1 MSTRNLR
8 RPNLSGFERLEERRV
23 LTAGTFLGQGIEMP
37 SWISDEDIAQAQEEL
52 GGITFTDSDL
62 PVFAY
67 GDDVAEVH
75 DKFAELNGG
84 SQSRFAGLD
93 KMLRAV
99 VDLFDSLPEEKIVDI
114 REFAQKLTTRP
125 VDEQPPMKD
134 RTANMLGK
142 DFQIPDWVPED
153 RMEHLRELIGNV
165 TDDADILD
173 MQFHT
178 TGDTAVMLG
187 REVNIP
193 DGIPEDRIEH
203 LRELIENVT
212 DDAMDMHFRTTDE
225 PKTIDPI
232 AGDSNGDGRFDSHD
246 VDLVLQASEYQDDV
260 EGNSRFE
267 EGDWNGDGDFTREDI
282 VFALQAGN
290 YMP

>member
-8 RPNLSGFERLEERRV
+8 QPNLSGFERLEERRV
-23 LTAGTFLGQGIEMP
+23 LTAGTFLGQEIEMP

-153 RMEHLRELIGNV
+153 RMEHLRELI
-165 TDDADILD
+165 
-173 MQFHT
+173 
-178 TGDTAVMLG
+178 
-187 REVNIP
+187 
-193 DGIPEDRIEH
+193 
-203 LRELIENVT
+203 ENVT

-225 PKTIDPI
+225 PNTIDPI